1 MRKDSR
7 HQYSLQ
13 LPSAE
18 ELEKSPTWQQIRTAY
33 QHIEKI
39 RERLPQYTSEQLEK
53 IRVVLKT
60 PAENSA
66 LDRLIA
72 EARERREQEIAKE
85 QEKLRQEERARQR
98 AERARKRKRA
108 QARRRKEEA
117 RKAEEARQE
126 VTRQGAQT
134 AMLPR
139 HRPAFRYEHEDE
151 AFAALDRSQAEN
163 PRLKPGNYKKRAGI
177 LLRVLRKYGDKT
189 ENGEVIGDKQIPTL
203 IRRIK
208 DHYNEGRQ
216 RSPSRPRLLS

>member
-1 MRKDSR
+1 V
-7 HQYSLQ
+7 
-13 LPSAE
+13 A
-18 ELEKSPTWQQIRTAY
+18 
-33 QHIEKI
+33 
-39 RERLPQYTSEQLEK
+39 
-53 IRVVLKT
+53 LKT

-72 EARERREQEIAKE
+72 EARERREQKIAKE

-108 QARRRKEEA
+108 QARRHKEEA

-126 VTRQGAQT
+126 VTRQAREAEEAERQRQAHKLVGGAQT

-189 ENGEVIGDKQIPTL
+189 ENGEEIGDKQIPTL

>member
-72 EARERREQEIAKE
+72 EARERRGRRS
-85 QEKLRQEERARQR
+85 LRSRKNS
-98 AERARKRKRA
+98 ARKRGRASARSEHVSASARKRVDA
-108 QARRRKEEA
+108 KRRRARPRTLARR
-117 RKAEEARQE
+117 
-126 VTRQGAQT
+126 
-134 AMLPR
+134 
-139 HRPAFRYEHEDE
+139 
-151 AFAALDRSQAEN
+151 
-163 PRLKPGNYKKRAGI
+163 
-177 LLRVLRKYGDKT
+177 
-189 ENGEVIGDKQIPTL
+189 
-203 IRRIK
+203 
-208 DHYNEGRQ
+208 
-216 RSPSRPRLLS
+216 

>member
-18 ELEKSPTWQQIRTAY
+18 EPEKSPSWQQIRTAY

-98 AERARKRKRA
+98 AERARK
-108 QARRRKEEA
+108 